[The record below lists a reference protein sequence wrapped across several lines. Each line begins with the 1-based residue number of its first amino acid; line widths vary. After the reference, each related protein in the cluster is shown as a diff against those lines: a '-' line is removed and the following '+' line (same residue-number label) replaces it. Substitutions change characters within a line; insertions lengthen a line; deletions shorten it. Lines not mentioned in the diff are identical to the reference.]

1 MWYRIAR
8 EMKGQR
14 NRGGQELPR
23 FYDNDAGES
32 RESSILN
39 NNIIMYAF
47 VDNGTIS
54 KTKDLIFCV

>member
-14 NRGGQELPR
+14 NGGGQELPR

-32 RESSILN
+32 REVSILN
-39 NNIIMYAF
+39 KIILYAF